1 MQKKGFISE
10 LNKNKV
16 LFLMILPCLIYF
28 VIFSYLPMVGV
39 YYAFTKFDF
48 NGGLFGSEFIG
59 FKNFEFLFKSGTLG
73 LITRNTI
80 LYNLAFIFFGTV
92 LEIICAIFLSEIG
105 SPWFKK
111 ISQSAMFLPH
121 FISMVLV
128 GVFVYNLFNVDYG
141 VVNSFMKSIGMEP
154 YSFYTEPGPWK
165 YIIVSFKLW
174 KSVGY
179 GTVVYLAAIMGI
191 SDEYY
196 EAATIDGAN
205 IFQQVWNIT
214 LPLLKPTIIIL
225 TLLSLGHILNGQFNL
240 FYQIIG
246 NNGLLYEATDII
258 DTYVYR
264 SLAVNFDIGMGT
276 AAGLFQSFFGFAL
289 IMVVNFIVKKIQP
302 DYSIF

>member
-1 MQKKGFISE
+1 MQKRGFMDE
-10 LNKNKV
+10 VNKNKV

-28 VIFSYLPMVGV
+28 VIFSYLPMVGI

-59 FKNFEFLFKSGTLG
+59 MKNFEFLFKSGTLG

-80 LYNLAFIFFGTV
+80 LYNLAFMFFGTL
-92 LEIICAIFLSEIG
+92 LEIICAIFLSEMKCA
-105 SPWFKK
+105 WFKK
-111 ISQSAMFLPH
+111 ITQSAMFLPH

-141 VVNSFMKSIGMEP
+141 VVNSIMKSMGMEP

-276 AAGLFQSFFGFAL
+276 AAGLFQSFFGFVL